1 MTIHDISLMIHE
13 DMVSWP
19 TQPRFER
26 RYLSHQD
33 RGDRATVTYF
43 CISAHAG
50 THVDGQNHFLPGS
63 HPGVDALDLNI
74 LVGSAQVIDVG
85 QANALTASVFEAHV
99 IPAGTER
106 LLVKTQ
112 NSARWARGE
121 INFAEAYVA
130 VTADGARWLVE
141 HKIRLIGVDY
151 LSVAPYVDL
160 TVPHEILLGANVH
173 IVEGLNLSDIGP
185 GAYQFVCLPLK
196 ISGCDGAPARA
207 ILISD

>member
-1 MTIHDISLMIHE
+1 MTIHDISLMIRE

-33 RGDRATVTYF
+33 NGDRATVTHF
-43 CISAHAG
+43 CISAHTG
-50 THVDGQNHFLPGS
+50 THVDGQNHFLPGGK
-63 HPGVDALDLNI
+63 PGVDALDLNI
-74 LVGSAQVIDVG
+74 LVGLAQVIDVG
-85 QANALTASVFEAHV
+85 QADSLTAQVFEANS

-112 NSARWARGE
+112 NSARWARDDMYFDE
-121 INFAEAYVA
+121 SYVA

-141 HKIRLIGVDY
+141 HGIRLIGVDY
-151 LSVAPYVDL
+151 LSVAPYSDL
-160 TVPHEILLGANVH
+160 TTPHQILLGANVH
-173 IVEGLNLSDIGP
+173 IVEGLNLSDVEP

-196 ISGCDGAPARA
+196 IADCDGAPARA
-207 ILISD
+207 ILISS